1 MSAPVHTVL
10 FVDDEPEIID
20 SLRRTLRD
28 ESYRILGTTA
38 PADALDILDR
48 ESVDL
53 LIADIDMPDINGLE
67 LVARVRRTHPEVV
80 RMLLTGDASLESALE
95 AINEGEVHRYL
106 TKPWNKDELRETIR
120 QTLARV
126 DELRRLAAADRLAQG
141 RERILSELEKT
152 HSNIRAVELDDG
164 VYVIDDSRL
173 SVLLSE
179 LHSPVMTE
187 LFELPTVK
195 ARNR

>member
-28 ESYRILGTTA
+28 ESYRILGTTS

-48 ESVDL
+48 ETVDL